1 MSMSDYSLS
10 DVAAVTDRANNNGWG
25 NGDNW
30 WWIILLFMF
39 AGWGNNG
46 WGNNG
51 GGSAMQGALTRGD
64 LCMDMNFQDVQNG
77 VRSIAN
83 DLAVGFANLNSTICN
98 QQYDTAGMIN
108 AMNVSNLQG
117 FNAANIANLQSTN
130 AIQAQLAQCC
140 CDQQAAIAQVN
151 YNMSQNTC
159 AITNAINQG
168 FTALNTNIDNQFC
181 QLKMEQKDQ
190 RIAEQDR
197 IIYQLQNDASNAIQT
212 NKIINTLRPFPTAS
226 YQVPNP
232 YTGQFGANGY
242 GYGCGTGC
250 CAA

>member
-51 GGSAMQGALTRGD
+51 GGAGMQGALTRGD

-151 YNMSQNTC
+151 YNMATNTC
-159 AITNAINQG
+159 AITNQMQNSTRDIIDSQNAGTRAILDYLCQDKISTLESENAALRLSASQSAQNQY
-168 FTALNTNIDNQFC
+168 LISQ
-181 QLKMEQKDQ
+181 
-190 RIAEQDR
+190 
-197 IIYQLQNDASNAIQT
+197 
-212 NKIINTLRPFPTAS
+212 LRPTPNPAFV
-226 YQVPNP
+226 VPNP
-232 YTGQFGANGY
+232 F
-242 GYGCGTGC
+242 TGC
-250 CAA
+250 CGYNGGC